1 MEMVFSSNAFEFN
14 RRPCLARRQFGERS
28 MIRKL
33 THVLMALTMAFGLAI
48 SSAPQAEAGHG
59 RGLGIGLAAGIIGLG
74 ILGASANARGYGH
87 RSYSSY
93 DDGGECYRGP
103 RECHWA
109 GRRCFE
115 NRWGDTVCRGG
126 RYVCERALI
135 CE

>member
-1 MEMVFSSNAFEFN
+1 MLKKITNA
-14 RRPCLARRQFGERS
+14 
-28 MIRKL
+28 
-33 THVLMALTMAFGLAI
+33 LMALTMVFGLAI
-48 SSAPQAEAGHG
+48 SSAPQAEARGGHG

-74 ILGASANARGYGH
+74 ILGASANARGYPY
-87 RSYSSY
+87 RSYSRY
-93 DDGGECYRGP
+93 DDDRECYRGA
-103 RECHWA
+103 RECHWS